1 MTAAMH
7 IESVGQGR
15 DLVLLHGWGLNNAV
29 WQGLVPLL
37 SPYFRLH
44 MVDLPGFGDSELL
57 PQQDLT
63 SLANT
68 LASRIFEVADDAV
81 WLGWSMG
88 GLIATKVATL
98 YPEKVRQ
105 LVLVASNPKFTEST
119 EWHGIAPDVLAQ
131 FIASLGQDFKKTIDR
146 FLAIQA
152 MGSPSA
158 KQDIKQLRA
167 WLAAKPMPQPAALS
181 GGLDILYN
189 EDLRAEL
196 VNLTLPC
203 LAMMGRLDGLVP
215 IKVAEDIQ
223 ALNSEINIIEFK
235 QSSHAPF
242 VTEKELFASEV
253 IQRCLV

>member
-1 MTAAMH
+1 MAAAIH

-44 MVDLPGFGDSELL
+44 MVDLPGFGDSEQL
-57 PQQDLT
+57 PQQDLQ
-63 SLANT
+63 SIANV
-68 LASRIFEVADDAV
+68 VAANISQLTDDAV

-88 GLIATKVATL
+88 GLVATKVASL
-98 YPEKVRQ
+98 YPESVRQ

-119 EWHGIAPDVLAQ
+119 EWHGIAPDMLAQ
-131 FIASLGQDFKKTIDR
+131 FIDALGQDFKKTIDR

-152 MGSPSA
+152 MGSHSA

-167 WLAAKPMPQPAALS
+167 WLRAKPLPQPEALS
-181 GGLDILYN
+181 AGLDLLYN
-189 EDLRAEL
+189 EDLRREV
-196 VNLTLPC
+196 VNLTQPC
-203 LAMMGRLDGLVP
+203 IAMMGRLDSLVP
-215 IKVAEDIQ
+215 IKVSHDLL
-223 ALNSEINIIEFK
+223 ALNNEINILEFK

-242 VTEKELFASEV
+242 VTEKELFASEI